1 MDRAISYDP
10 HGGMRMA
17 ERLSEILRQEGE
29 PLTPLERRALA
40 AALVRLGEPRS
51 PEERFAA
58 EQMTLGQRA
67 ADVVTTSVGSWTFI
81 LIQSGILLIWLIV
94 NSLAWLRHW
103 DPYPFILL
111 NLVLS
116 FQAAFTAPII
126 MMSQNRQ
133 AARDRTEAVEDYA
146 VDRQAEEEVEEI
158 QNRLDDLAGRQ
169 WDTLVALQREQLD
182 LLHRIDELSRAIHQR
197 TSGAE

>member
-1 MDRAISYDP
+1 
-10 HGGMRMA
+10 MA

-29 PLTPLERRALA
+29 PPTPLERRALE
-40 AALVRLGEPRS
+40 AALIRLGEPRS

-58 EQMTLGQRA
+58 ERMTLGQRA

-81 LIQSGILLIWLIV
+81 LVQSGILAIWLIV
-94 NSLAWLRHW
+94 NSLAWIRHW

-133 AARDRTEAVEDYA
+133 AARDRLEAVEDYA
-146 VDRQAEEEVEEI
+146 VDRQAEEEIEAI
-158 QNRLDDLAGRQ
+158 QNRLDELGGRQ

-182 LLHRIDELSRAIHQR
+182 LLRRIQEISTEIHRASAHPDNPAH
-197 TSGAE
+197 

>member
-1 MDRAISYDP
+1 
-10 HGGMRMA
+10 MRMA

-29 PLTPLERRALA
+29 PLTPLEQRALE

-67 ADVVTTSVGSWTFI
+67 ADVVTASVGSWTFI
-81 LIQSGILLIWLIV
+81 LIQSGILAIWLVV
-94 NSLAWLRHW
+94 NSLAWIRHW

>member
-1 MDRAISYDP
+1 
-10 HGGMRMA
+10 
-17 ERLSEILRQEGE
+17 
-29 PLTPLERRALA
+29 
-40 AALVRLGEPRS
+40 
-51 PEERFAA
+51 
-58 EQMTLGQRA
+58 MTLGQRA

-81 LIQSGILLIWLIV
+81 LIQSGILSIWLIV

-133 AARDRTEAVEDYA
+133 AARDRMEAVEDYA

-169 WDTLVALQREQLD
+169 WDALVALQREQLD

-197 TSGAE
+197 TTGAE